1 VCRDELAAAQLA
13 RGGCQ
18 AVALDESQFLRFRF
32 MKNRTLAA
40 LLLAAPLAFSGC
52 KKDSDPETTGTGSV
66 NFTVQNV
73 VPPTNSTG
81 GQPAQPLVLNSSLA
95 TTSTGET
102 FTVSIFEYYLSN
114 IKFTKSDGT
123 TYAAP
128 DTYFLVDQATPKTLS
143 FTVPNVPAGD
153 YTGVSFIVGVDAQKT
168 GLTDPLTFTGFLNQ
182 AYNMYW
188 TWNSGH
194 IFLKMEGLLTS
205 ANPAKPL
212 TCHIGGYTG
221 TTNAIVTAAPS
232 FGGSKLA
239 VRADKAPTIALQANV
254 VKLFD
259 GPNPVTLS
267 TFMGAHMPSAQSV
280 QIAQNYAAGMF
291 SVTQINAN

>member
-1 VCRDELAAAQLA
+1 
-13 RGGCQ
+13 
-18 AVALDESQFLRFRF
+18 
-32 MKNRTLAA
+32 MKNRTFSAL
-40 LLLAAPLAFSGC
+40 LLLAAPLALFSGC
-52 KKDSDPETTGTGSV
+52 KKDSDTPDTTGSGSV

-73 VPPTNSTG
+73 VPATNIVG
-81 GQPAQPLVLNSSLA
+81 VQPPQPLVLNSSVA

-102 FTVSIFEYYLSN
+102 FTVNTFEYYLSN

-128 DTYFLVDQATPKTLS
+128 DTYFLVNQATAKSLN

-153 YTGVSFIVGVDAQKT
+153 YTGVSFLVGVDAQKT
-168 GLTDPLTFTGFLNQ
+168 GLTDPATFTGDLNQ
-182 AYNMYW
+182 ANNMYW

-194 IFLKMEGLLTS
+194 IFMKMEGTLTS
-205 ANPAKPL
+205 TTPNKPL
-212 TCHIGGYTG
+212 TCHIGGYTAPY
-221 TTNAIVTAAPS
+221 NAIVTATPS
-232 FGGSKLA
+232 FGSSKLT

-254 VKLFD
+254 AKLFD

-267 TFMGAHMPSAQSV
+267 TFTGAHMPGAQSV

-291 SVTQINAN
+291 TVTQINAN

>member
-1 VCRDELAAAQLA
+1 
-13 RGGCQ
+13 
-18 AVALDESQFLRFRF
+18 
-32 MKNRTLAA
+32 MKNRTLSA
-40 LLLAAPLAFSGC
+40 LLLIVAAPLALFSSC
-52 KKDSDPETTGTGSV
+52 KKDSDSPDTTGTGSV

-73 VPPTNSTG
+73 VPAANIVG
-81 GQPAQPLVLNSSLA
+81 VQPPQPLVLNSSVA
-95 TTSTGET
+95 VTPTGET
-102 FTVSIFEYYLSN
+102 FTVKTFEYYLSN
-114 IKFTKSDGT
+114 IKFTKSDGS
-123 TYAAP
+123 TYIAP
-128 DTYFLVDQATPKTLS
+128 DTYFLVDQATAKSLS

-168 GLTDPLTFTGFLNQ
+168 GLTDPITFTGKFDALNP

-194 IFLKMEGLLTS
+194 IFMKMEGTLTS
-205 ANPAKPL
+205 TNPTKPL

-221 TTNAIVTAAPS
+221 ATNAIVTAAPS
-232 FGGSKLA
+232 FGNSKLA
-239 VRADKAPTIALQANV
+239 VRANKAPTIALQANV

-267 TFMGAHMPSAQSV
+267 NFTGAHMPGTQSV

-291 SVTQINAN
+291 TVKEISTN

>member
-1 VCRDELAAAQLA
+1 MVVAA
-13 RGGCQ
+13 
-18 AVALDESQFLRFRF
+18 SPFLRFHF
-32 MKNRTLAA
+32 MKNRTFSA
-40 LLLAAPLAFSGC
+40 LLLAAPLALIGC
-52 KKDSDPETTGTGSV
+52 KKDSDTPETTGTGSV
-66 NFTVQNV
+66 NFTVANV
-73 VPPTNSTG
+73 APAGSAG
-81 GQPAQPLVLNSSLA
+81 SAQLQPIVLNTTTA
-95 TTSTGET
+95 TTAANEKFTIST
-102 FTVSIFEYYLSN
+102 FEYYLSN

-128 DTYFLVDQATPKTLS
+128 DTYFLVDQATTKSLI

-168 GLTDPLTFTGFLNQ
+168 GLTDPLTFTGKFDALNP

-194 IFLKMEGLLTS
+194 IFMKMEGTLTS
-205 ANPAKPL
+205 ASPTKPL

-221 TTNAIVTAAPS
+221 ATSAIVTAAPS
-232 FGGSKLA
+232 FGSNKLA

-254 VKLFD
+254 VKLFE

-267 TFMGAHMPSAQSV
+267 SFTGAHMPGAQSV

-291 SVTQINAN
+291 SVTQISSN

>member
-1 VCRDELAAAQLA
+1 
-13 RGGCQ
+13 
-18 AVALDESQFLRFRF
+18 
-32 MKNRTLAA
+32 MKNRTLPAL
-40 LLLAAPLAFSGC
+40 LLLAAPLAAPLALFSGC
-52 KKDSDPETTGTGSV
+52 KKDSDTPDATGTGSV

-73 VPPTNSTG
+73 VPVKVKKSTAL
-81 GQPAQPLVLNSSLA
+81 QIRPLTLNMDSA
-95 TTSTGET
+95 TTATGEQFKIST
-102 FTVSIFEYYLSN
+102 FVFYLSN

-128 DTYFLVDQATPKTLS
+128 DTYFLVDQATAKTLN

-168 GLTDPLTFTGFLNQ
+168 GLTDPLTFTGKFDALNP

-194 IFLKMEGLLTS
+194 IFMKMEGTLTS
-205 ANPAKPL
+205 TSPTKPL

-221 TTNAIVTAAPS
+221 ATNAIVTAAPS
-232 FGGSKLA
+232 FGSGKLA
-239 VRADKAPTIALQANV
+239 VRADKTPTIALQANV
-254 VKLFD
+254 AKLFD

-267 TFMGAHMPSAQSV
+267 TFTGAHMPGAQSV

>member
-1 VCRDELAAAQLA
+1 
-13 RGGCQ
+13 
-18 AVALDESQFLRFRF
+18 
-32 MKNRTLAA
+32 MKNRTLSA
-40 LLLAAPLAFSGC
+40 LFLLAAPLALFSGC
-52 KKDSDPETTGTGSV
+52 KKDSDTPEATSTGSV

-73 VPPTNSTG
+73 VPNTNVVGVQPPT
-81 GQPAQPLVLNSSLA
+81 PLVLNSSVA

-102 FTVSIFEYYLSN
+102 FTVSTFEYYLSN

-128 DTYFLVDQATPKTLS
+128 DTYFLVDQATAKTLS
-143 FTVPNVPAGD
+143 FTVPNVPTGD
-153 YTGVSFIVGVDAQKT
+153 YTGVSFIVGVDAQRT
-168 GLTDPLTFTGFLNQ
+168 GLTNPLDFTGKLEALNQ

-194 IFLKMEGLLTS
+194 IFLKMEGTLTS
-205 ANPAKPL
+205 TNPTKPL
-212 TCHIGGYTG
+212 TCHIGGWGNNSTP
-221 TTNAIVTAAPS
+221 NAIVTATPA
-232 FGGSKLA
+232 FGSNKLT
-239 VRADKAPTIALQANV
+239 VRTDKAPTIALQANV
-254 VKLFD
+254 AKLFD

-291 SVTQINAN
+291 SVTQINTN